1 MPDNHD
7 RPVNRAKRPELIP
20 NDDPRWTNK
29 VTEVEEIKV
38 IASPGDMQAPTKVA
52 CAECPFSKTSTPGF
66 LGGWAAEA
74 YRPITYRPF
83 QFACHLTH
91 TPDILDVE
99 NQRHCTGMCHFRA
112 NLGISFPE
120 GSSLNA
126 VIEAAGQNPDFFETF
141 EDFVAYHEPQKSA

>member
-1 MPDNHD
+1 MADSNF
-7 RPVNRAKRPELIP
+7 PVNRAKRPDPIP

-29 VTEVEEIKV
+29 VKEIDEIKV
-38 IASPGDMQAPTKVA
+38 VASPADMQPPSKVA
-52 CAECPFSKTSTPGF
+52 CAECPFSKTATPGF

-74 YRPITYRPF
+74 YRPITYLPF

-112 NLGISFPE
+112 NLGIDFGPNSNLSE
-120 GSSLNA
+120 
-126 VIEAAGQNPDFFETF
+126 VIREAGKHPGYFETF
-141 EDFVAYHEPQKSA
+141 EEFVAYHEPKDD